1 MKNNCSLILSTFN
14 KALARTS
21 FFSIKYYFSY
31 LYVQSDNL
39 VQRCNQDIEKS
50 IKKIMIKVA
59 QIKNK
64 IWMLSSSIKESIKAI
79 IFTIIFLF
87 LK

>member
-14 KALARTS
+14 KSVIRTS
-21 FFSIKYYFSY
+21 FFSIKYHFSY

-39 VQRCNQDIEKS
+39 VQRCNQDIKKS

>member
-1 MKNNCSLILSTFN
+1 MKSNCSLILSTFN
-14 KALARTS
+14 KALARKSS
-21 FFSIKYYFSY
+21 FYIKYRFSS
-31 LYVQSDNL
+31 LYVLSDNL
-39 VQRCNQDIEKS
+39 VQRCNQDIKKS